1 MAKLFVIA
9 GHGAGD
15 SGACGNGYKEY
26 ERVRALAQKIK
37 DYGGSNVM
45 LGDFDRNY
53 YADNG
58 ISKLTISKD
67 YKIIELHMDS
77 SVSASAKG
85 GHVIIKAGLS
95 ADDYDKALAK
105 LITNMFPGRSKS
117 IVERDNLANPKRAAS
132 KGYNY
137 RLVECGFISN
147 ANDIKTFNSKIDEL
161 AKGILECFGI
171 KASGSTTTTTT
182 SKPSI
187 SKPTTSTTSSYTG
200 SSLVDYLKSVGKASD
215 FASRKKYATQYGI
228 SNYTGT
234 AAQNTKLLEL
244 MRSGSKPLS
253 SSTKYYSKYTGKAV
267 AIDTVFAAIGV
278 PATYRGNWKNR
289 SPIAKANG
297 ISNYEGTASQN
308 NKLVTLAKQGK
319 LKKA

>member
-37 DYGGSNVM
+37 DYGGSDVM
-45 LGDFDRNY
+45 LGDFNRNY

-77 SVSASAKG
+77 SVSVSAKG

-105 LITNMFPGRSKS
+105 LITDMFPGRSES
-117 IVERDNLANPKRAAS
+117 IVERDNLANPKRAAD

-137 RLVECGFISN
+137 RLIECCFISN
-147 ANDIKTFNSKIDEL
+147 ANDVKTFNSKMDEL

-171 KASGSTTTTTT
+171 KTSGSTGVTT
-182 SKPSI
+182 SKPTT
-187 SKPTTSTTSSYTG
+187 SKPTTSTTSSYKG

-215 FASRKKYATQYGI
+215 FASRKRYATQYGI

-244 MRSGSKPLS
+244 MRGGSKPSS

-289 SPIAKANG
+289 APIAKANG
-297 ISNYEGTASQN
+297 IGNYEGTASQN